1 MSQGCEGNS
10 MAAELLSE
18 MGSSSWELSSELLSR
33 HGLAVLGYAI
43 SGVASRSDVLLCVIK
58 D

>member
-43 SGVASRSDVLLCVIK
+43 SGVASRSELCCFV
-58 D
+58 